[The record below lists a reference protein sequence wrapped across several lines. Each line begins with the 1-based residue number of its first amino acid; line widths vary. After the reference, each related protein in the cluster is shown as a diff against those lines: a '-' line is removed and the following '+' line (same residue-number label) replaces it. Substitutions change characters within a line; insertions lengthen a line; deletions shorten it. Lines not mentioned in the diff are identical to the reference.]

1 MTKSQKS
8 PLERIANALER
19 IARSQDALVRG
30 NTALVD
36 LLRDSTFTFTAGG
49 VRFRGFRISDIGED

>member
-19 IARSQDALVRG
+19 VARSQEALVRG

-36 LLRDSTFTFTAGG
+36 LLRESTFTADTLPG
-49 VRFRGFRISDIGED
+49 RPKSRTFRVCDN